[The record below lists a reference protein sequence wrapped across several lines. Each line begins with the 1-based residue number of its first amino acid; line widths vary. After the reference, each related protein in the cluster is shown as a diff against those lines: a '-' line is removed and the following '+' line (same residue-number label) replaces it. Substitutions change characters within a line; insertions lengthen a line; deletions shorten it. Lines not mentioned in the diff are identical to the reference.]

1 MNSITRLILRR
12 VVSGNVTLTPHV
24 LKVLKEFDQ
33 DHPDADKPA
42 DSAKESAPPPNQADR
57 QTPAEEKHLTFENPL
72 PGRWIRRTS

>member
-12 VVSGNVTLTPHV
+12 VVSGNVTLTPRV

-33 DHPDADKPA
+33 DQPDADKPT
-42 DSAKESAPPPNQADR
+42 DSAKKSAPPPDKPDPEV
-57 QTPAEEKHLTFENPL
+57 PAVDKRLTFENPL